1 MLERIDFGPAE
12 MQVRCSEMQRDA
24 PKAATPCTRACNPT
38 HGSLQPYP
46 REPAT
51 LFTGGCYPTQ
61 AEGVAAARSFI
72 QPVGELRQAVL
83 EVLVARLRAV
93 FGGLWEGEQVSQMSE

>member
-12 MQVRCSEMQRDA
+12 MQARCSEMQRDA
-24 PKAATPCTRACNPT
+24 PKAATPCTRAYNPN
-38 HGSLQPYP
+38 P
-46 REPAT
+46 REGAT

>member
-12 MQVRCSEMQRDA
+12 MQARCTARCSEMHR
-24 PKAATPCTRACNPT
+24 R
-38 HGSLQPYP
+38 LQPHAQ
-46 REPAT
+46 EPAT
-51 LFTGGCYPTQ
+51 LPTGGCYPNQ

-93 FGGLWEGEQVSQMSE
+93 FGGLWEGEQVHSE